1 MKSTQTEP
9 ATSEKP
15 IQNDWGFKICA
26 QSGSGERKLT
36 QTDLI
41 KKKITQTE
49 PATSEKPIQNEWGF
63 KICAQSGSGE
73 RKLTQT
79 ELIKK
84 KITQTEPTKKK
95 ITQPKPRKVKST
107 QTEPATSEKPI
118 QKAIVLLEY
127 DMIVLFVFFNGVL
140 VN

>member
-1 MKSTQTEP
+1 MKIYS
-9 ATSEKP
+9 
-15 IQNDWGFKICA
+15 

-36 QTDLI
+36 QTEPI

-49 PATSEKPIQNEWGF
+49 PDISEKPIQNEWGF
-63 KICAQSGSGE
+63 NICAKSGSGE

-84 KITQTEPTKKK
+84 KLTQTDLIKKK

-107 QTEPATSEKPI
+107 QTELVTSEKPI
-118 QKAIVLLEY
+118 QKAKVLEY
-127 DMIVLFVFFNGVL
+127 DIIVLFVFFNGVL